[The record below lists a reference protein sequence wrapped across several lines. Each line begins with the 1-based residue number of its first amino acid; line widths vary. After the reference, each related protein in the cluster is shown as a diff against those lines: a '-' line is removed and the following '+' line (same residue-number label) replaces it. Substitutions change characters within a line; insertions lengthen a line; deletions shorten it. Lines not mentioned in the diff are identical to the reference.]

1 MMMNYPKNNS
11 NPAVF
16 IGIFF
21 LREHLMDFPA
31 AAVVWYSFELK
42 ENGTDPHLIT
52 FNSPL
57 VCGLLSDAWPIKTN
71 TTSHHLLGPR
81 VFRCAFMIKA
91 FALKRLLRK
100 LRPVLLLAVPRSGAG
115 WREAPSTFPSSANS
129 EYWSTFWKKRTWYPI
144 IWVSLIPFYWL
155 RNNAPLMNS
164 GCRKISL
171 SW

>member
-1 MMMNYPKNNS
+1 MMNYPKNNS

-16 IGIFF
+16 IGMFF

-57 VCGLLSDAWPIKTN
+57 VCGLLSDAWPITTN
-71 TTSHHLLGPR
+71 TTSHHLQGPR
-81 VFRCAFMIKA
+81 VFRCDFMIKP

-115 WREAPSTFPSSANS
+115 WRAGPSKRVHWTSPFSIKCKFGVF
-129 EYWSTFWKKRTWYPI
+129 EYVLEKNGHEI
-144 IWVSLIPFYWL
+144 
-155 RNNAPLMNS
+155 APLMNS
-164 GCRKISL
+164 ECKKI
-171 SW
+171 